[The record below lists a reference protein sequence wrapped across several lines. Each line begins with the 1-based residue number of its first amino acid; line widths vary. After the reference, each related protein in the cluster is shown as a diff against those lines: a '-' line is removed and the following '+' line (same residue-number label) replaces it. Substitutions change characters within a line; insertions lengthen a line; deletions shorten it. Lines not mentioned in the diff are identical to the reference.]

1 MARGVQFE
9 HVPALELLPGAGR
22 HVDVVE
28 VSSAHA
34 VDAWL
39 TTTEAEGRL
48 LLLEARAKE
57 YEIEVLLAG
66 HNVRPKHYVVHLL
79 HTGEWKGH
87 DHSRDTALSV
97 RVTEK

>member
-1 MARGVQFE
+1 MARRVQFE

-28 VSSAHA
+28 VSSPHL

-39 TTTEAEGRL
+39 TTIDATKDG

-87 DHSRDTALSV
+87 DHPPDS
-97 RVTEK
+97 